1 MSPSNIC
8 ATSTANLPLFIGI
21 DGGGSKCRAIIT
33 DDNSNVLGC
42 GVSGP
47 ANAFQNLML
56 CQQSIIEAAEK
67 ALVSANINVSR
78 ISELIAGIGLAGVNV
93 PSALKAMLQ
102 WQHPFAQL
110 HLTNDL
116 HIACLGAHGGDNGAI
131 IVTGTGSC
139 GYRSVNEQS
148 LMLGG
153 YGLGIGDQASGAWFG
168 QQLVKHVL
176 LSLDKLAPA
185 TQMSTLLL
193 NKLNCHHSLAIV
205 ESVANQSAS
214 FYGQLAVIVF
224 EAAADN
230 DALALSIVQQAS
242 DYISAIAQRL
252 CQDQSLDLAMIG
264 GLALTL
270 KPYLSDDVAS
280 QLVRPNMPPEMG
292 AILYAKQ
299 QMTP

>member
-1 MSPSNIC
+1 M
-8 ATSTANLPLFIGI
+8 ANLPLFIGI

-33 DDNSNVLGC
+33 DNNNNVLGS
-42 GVSGP
+42 GVSGA

-56 CQQSIIEAAEK
+56 CQKSIVEAAEK
-67 ALVSANINVSR
+67 ALVSANINGLR

-93 PSALKAMLQ
+93 PSAFIAMSQ

-116 HIACLGAHGGDNGAI
+116 HIACLGAHGGENGAI

-139 GYRSVNEQS
+139 GYRRVNEHS

-153 YGLGIGDQASGAWFG
+153 YGFAIGDQASGAWFG

-185 TQMSTLLL
+185 TKMSVLLL
-193 NKLNCHHSLAIV
+193 NKLNCHHALEIV
-205 ESVANQSAS
+205 ERVANQSSS
-214 FYGQLAVIVF
+214 FYGQLAAIVF
-224 EAAADN
+224 DAAADN
-230 DALALSIVQQAS
+230 DALALGIIKQAS
-242 DYISAIAQRL
+242 DYISAIGQRL
-252 CQDQSLDLAMIG
+252 CQDESLDLAMIG

-270 KPYLSDDVAS
+270 KPYLSDDLVS

-292 AILYAKQ
+292 AIHYAKQ
-299 QMTP
+299 QMTS